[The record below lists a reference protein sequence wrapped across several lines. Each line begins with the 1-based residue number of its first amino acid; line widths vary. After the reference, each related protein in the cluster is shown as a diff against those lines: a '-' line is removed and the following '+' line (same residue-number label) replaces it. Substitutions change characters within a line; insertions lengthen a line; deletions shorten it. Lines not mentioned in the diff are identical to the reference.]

1 MFSEYASRFLAQSQS
16 RLTARPEENNGDRY
30 RRYNQAGGGGG
41 RLSSRS
47 HLNRI
52 GNPYQQT
59 GSHLSQFP
67 FASRSLA
74 QPAPLFFSATDEFRE
89 EDDEQEHE
97 REIADYYALQKSR
110 RHFGNSQ
117 TEGSSELD
125 DDDRTSEGSRSH
137 YYPWGTDRKNGI
149 KSSWRDERVAT
160 SKYGGD
166 IPTIAEPA
174 AEDEDGDSAAKGKMV
189 DVGLDDTLRS
199 DSLDSRDESADDAP
213 IQQFRKKPDRSIY
226 DSYLGFPPQETDREA
241 LLDESRRDS
250 TDSVPPSMKQP
261 EPETPMHDVF
271 WGHLFLLSLASLF
284 ATAFL
289 VYLHTAPPSEGK
301 WRWGD
306 TIYIAIQKSYF
317 LLGIYTL
324 VSIFVS
330 LLWLALLRSYIRV
343 LVMGIVVAVPT
354 ILYAFSLYPFIS
366 SFKGSWHGASVQ
378 DKVMRWGSIVP
389 FVTATLWIYAVFQ
402 NRHATSKAIRI
413 LEFACRILAANPAL
427 VGLGLLALGA
437 LVSWTWLWMLMF
449 TRIFLGGHVSS
460 SGRSFILD
468 VSSWWLGVYFIL
480 VYLWS
485 VGVISGLQR
494 AVSAATVSQWYF
506 HRLAVPAP
514 TSLQVV
520 RAALIHAGTT
530 LFGTVCLSS
539 LLALL
544 LRLPLLVLP
553 RRLTSIITLC
563 MYWLVPTPVAALVN
577 PLAVTYA
584 AIHSTPLHRA
594 ARSVAEISSLATLN
608 TPLHHQYLRSPSSLN
623 HSNRSHGPLV
633 PYRLAKLILHA
644 CRVAMSLALGFGG
657 WVTTARTL
665 DVSSGTIRGSLYA
678 YVVGLLS
685 GCIGWT
691 VLGAMEG
698 VLACVVDAAIVC
710 WASEVGNSGREA
722 RYCREAEWLFNEG
735 AVREY

>member
-317 LLGIYTL
+317 CWAFTPWCRSLCRCSGWPCCGR
-324 VSIFVS
+324 IF
-330 LLWLALLRSYIRV
+330 
-343 LVMGIVVAVPT
+343 
-354 ILYAFSLYPFIS
+354 
-366 SFKGSWHGASVQ
+366 GSW
-378 DKVMRWGSIVP
+378 
-389 FVTATLWIYAVFQ
+389 
-402 NRHATSKAIRI
+402 
-413 LEFACRILAANPAL
+413 
-427 VGLGLLALGA
+427 
-437 LVSWTWLWMLMF
+437 
-449 TRIFLGGHVSS
+449 
-460 SGRSFILD
+460 
-468 VSSWWLGVYFIL
+468 
-480 VYLWS
+480 
-485 VGVISGLQR
+485 
-494 AVSAATVSQWYF
+494 
-506 HRLAVPAP
+506 
-514 TSLQVV
+514 
-520 RAALIHAGTT
+520 
-530 LFGTVCLSS
+530 
-539 LLALL
+539 
-544 LRLPLLVLP
+544 
-553 RRLTSIITLC
+553 
-563 MYWLVPTPVAALVN
+563 
-577 PLAVTYA
+577 
-584 AIHSTPLHRA
+584 
-594 ARSVAEISSLATLN
+594 
-608 TPLHHQYLRSPSSLN
+608 
-623 HSNRSHGPLV
+623 
-633 PYRLAKLILHA
+633 
-644 CRVAMSLALGFGG
+644 
-657 WVTTARTL
+657 
-665 DVSSGTIRGSLYA
+665 
-678 YVVGLLS
+678 
-685 GCIGWT
+685 
-691 VLGAMEG
+691 
-698 VLACVVDAAIVC
+698 
-710 WASEVGNSGREA
+710 
-722 RYCREAEWLFNEG
+722 
-735 AVREY
+735 